1 MSSSALGAEWVSAAA
16 QRIDQHFERELEA
29 LVAVSSP
36 SGDAPAAE
44 ELCALVAALLP
55 DEAAIERPPCSTAG
69 FAPDLLATISGT
81 GTGRVLLLGHLDTVV
96 AHAEHRPLERHDGK
110 LVGSGSVDMKGGVA
124 LSLGVMRAL
133 AAVPES
139 FAELSLLTVVDE
151 EWRTGGFDHGPRFAG
166 YDACLCFEAGQLG
179 PGGEESVVAKRK
191 AASTLRVIAHG
202 VAAHSGSSP
211 EKGRNA
217 LLALGEVARRV
228 AELSD
233 PGGPERL
240 TAIPTVLHA
249 GDAFNVVPADGE
261 LICDLRAERLE
272 AFEPLLEAIG
282 GNLKGVR
289 PPLGI
294 DGVEIEAALV
304 RRWPGMD
311 SRELVAERLA
321 GPASALLGR
330 RLHVGGRGGASD
342 ASHMA
347 EHVALTVDGLGPRGG
362 HAHHPDEFVAVDS
375 VRPRAEVALAVTAA
389 ALAG

>member
-1 MSSSALGAEWVSAAA
+1 MAASAE
-16 QRIDQHFERELEA
+16 RISNHFERELEA

-55 DEAAIERPPCSTAG
+55 DDAAIERPPCSTAG
-69 FAPDLLATISGT
+69 FAPDLLATVSGT

-96 AHAEHRPLERHDGK
+96 AHAEHRPLERQDGK

-133 AAVPES
+133 TAVPDS
-139 FAELSLLTVVDE
+139 FAELGLLTVVDE

-272 AFEPLLEAIG
+272 AFEPLLEAG
-282 GNLKGVR
+282 AEA
-289 PPLGI
+289 I
-294 DGVEIEAALV
+294 DGVEMEAALV

-330 RLHVGGRGGASD
+330 RLHVGSRGGASD

-347 EHVALTVDGLGPRGG
+347 VHLPLTVDGLGPRGG
-362 HAHHPDEFVAVDS
+362 HAHHPDEFVAADS
-375 VRPRAEVALAVTAA
+375 VRPRAEIALAVAAA
-389 ALAG
+389 ALAS